1 MFWPITLFGAL
12 AGGLLAS
19 IPGALL
25 GALIG
30 QMLDRRLG
38 LGSWA
43 DLRQRMKG
51 AGQPVLSGDELL
63 FFLLGRLAKS
73 GGRVSEAH
81 IQAARGEMRRL
92 HMSSA
97 AQRQAIE
104 AFYRGKASGEGLRE
118 PLQRLQGRRD
128 EAKAIL
134 QACWRM
140 ARASGQIDVRTHE
153 LVLLWGKWMGWDA
166 RATAELDAGGGQRR
180 ETPSSP
186 GGAYEQALRLLG
198 VRADTDPQAIKRAYR
213 RLLSKHHPDKLA
225 GAGATAAQVREA
237 TERTR
242 ELHNAYGLVRERRG
256 FR

>member
-1 MFWPITLFGAL
+1 MFWPITVVGAL

-25 GALIG
+25 GALLG
-30 QMLDRRLG
+30 HMLDRRLG
-38 LGSWA
+38 LSSWA
-43 DLRQRMKG
+43 DLRQRIRAARKPAMRG
-51 AGQPVLSGDELL
+51 EELL

-92 HMSSA
+92 QMSQA
-97 AQRQAIE
+97 AQRMAID
-104 AFYRGKASGEGLRE
+104 AFSRGKSSGEGLRE
-118 PLQRLQGRRD
+118 PLQRLKGRNE
-128 EAKAIL
+128 EARVIL

-140 ARASGQIDVRTHE
+140 ARAPGQIDPRAHE
-153 LVLLWGKWMGWDA
+153 LILLWGKWMGWEAGAIADLDIASA
-166 RATAELDAGGGQRR
+166 RRR
-180 ETPSSP
+180 EAPSNP
-186 GGAYEQALRLLG
+186 GGAYEQAMRLLG
-198 VRADTDPQAIKRAYR
+198 VRSDTDPQVIKRAYR

-225 GAGATAAQVREA
+225 GAGATPAQVREA

-242 ELHNAYGLVRERRG
+242 ELHSAYALVRDRRG

>member
-12 AGGLLAS
+12 VGGWLAS

-43 DLRQRMKG
+43 ELRQRMQG
-51 AGQPVLSGDELL
+51 AGKAVMAGDELL

-81 IQAARGEMRRL
+81 IQAARQEMRRL
-92 HMSSA
+92 QLNA
-97 AQRQAIE
+97 TAQRAAIE

-118 PLQRLQGRRD
+118 PLQRLHGRRD

-140 ARASGQIDVRTHE
+140 ARASGRIDSRAHE

-166 RATAELDAGGGQRR
+166 AAVAALDQAGSRR
-180 ETPSSP
+180 QASPSTP

-198 VRADTDPQAIKRAYR
+198 VRADSDPQVIKRAYR
-213 RLLSKHHPDKLA
+213 RLLSKHHPDKQA
-225 GAGATAAQVREA
+225 GAGANPQQVREA

-242 ELHNAYGLVRERRG
+242 ELHNAYALVRERRG

>member
-30 QMLDRRLG
+30 QMLDRRLR

-43 DLRQRMKG
+43 DLRRRFKG
-51 AGQPVLSGDELL
+51 EGTMLMEGDELL

-92 HMSSA
+92 QMTQT
-97 AQRQAIE
+97 AQRMAIE

-118 PLQRLQGRRD
+118 PLQRLRGRRD

-140 ARASGQIDVRTHE
+140 ARASGQVDSRAHE
-153 LVLLWGKWMGWDA
+153 LVLLWGKWMGWEA
-166 RATAELDAGGGQRR
+166 AAVAALDQAGSRR
-180 ETPSSP
+180 QGSPSNL

-198 VRADTDPQAIKRAYR
+198 VRADTDPQVIKRAYR
-213 RLLSKHHPDKLA
+213 RLLSKHHPDKQA
-225 GAGATAAQVREA
+225 GAGATPVQVREA

-242 ELHNAYGLVRERRG
+242 ELQSAYALVRERRG